1 MNAFRRTLFDA
12 TSTTLASI
20 FGSAFLL
27 IEGLRMRE
35 RLEGIAFVAATL
47 AFITVFAV
55 PAG

>member
-20 FGSAFLL
+20 FGSGFLL

-47 AFITVFAV
+47 ALITVFAFPV
-55 PAG
+55 G